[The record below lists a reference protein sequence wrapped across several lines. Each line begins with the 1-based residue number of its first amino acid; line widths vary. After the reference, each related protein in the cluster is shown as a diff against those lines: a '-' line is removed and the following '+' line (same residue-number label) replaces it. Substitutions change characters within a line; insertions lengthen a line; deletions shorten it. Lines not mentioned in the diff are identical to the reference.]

1 MLIAFKINKNNF
13 YVKILQIIKKIITFI
28 IKNELFFNYKNEFYK
43 KTQSPKH

>member
-13 YVKILQIIKKIITFI
+13 YVKILQIILKKYNI
-28 IKNELFFNYKNEFYK
+28 IKNKIFFNYKNEFYK